1 MDAQSEENSG
11 HEMVVELLNDAS
23 MAMDPN
29 EKLDCLRKVQ
39 ETIIHRVKIL
49 FFKEFFD
56 VKGNSLVITCPHIL
70 YSWKIYMYILCFA
83 ENKHI
88 SNFLVNVLCNKIVNS
103 QLL

>member
-49 FFKEFFD
+49 F
-56 VKGNSLVITCPHIL
+56 VK
-70 YSWKIYMYILCFA
+70 
-83 ENKHI
+83 
-88 SNFLVNVLCNKIVNS
+88 
-103 QLL
+103 